1 MGKFILCSWEH
12 PIQRDGDTGGPL
24 LSQKT
29 GYFGELTGNKTS
41 PVASIDQPSEIPEF
55 FKRTQPGTDVFVM
68 GFTVGDLRT
77 AALRSVL
84 IDFYAAILHD
94 KIRVAVGM
102 GAHDDVI
109 VDSGNVVEMMDEE
122 LERSDLKGKEK
133 KQLQM
138 ARNGLEALRTG
149 TPIEKNIDRL
159 GLVEMVLTV
168 LAGILLLGGI
178 TIVANI

>member
-1 MGKFILCSWEH
+1 M
-12 PIQRDGDTGGPL
+12 

-94 KIRVAVGM
+94 KIRVVVGM
-102 GAHDDVI
+102 GVF
-109 VDSGNVVEMMDEE
+109 VEIPASVTCFESHFE
-122 LERSDLKGKEK
+122 
-133 KQLQM
+133 
-138 ARNGLEALRTG
+138 
-149 TPIEKNIDRL
+149 
-159 GLVEMVLTV
+159 
-168 LAGILLLGGI
+168 
-178 TIVANI
+178 